1 MKNVKEISNSES
13 SGMDFSPKEVK
24 NKKNK
29 IVLVVLLIL
38 VVIFGALTFYYYKK
52 FSELNKDPLGVAE
65 QEVNKLLE
73 RVSEHIVLPSDERPN
88 IATVNNPESLKNQ
101 PFFANAKNGDV
112 VLLYPNSRK
121 AILYDPVLNKI
132 LEVAPLI
139 LPTVGTETN
148 VIPSKIETELI
159 VDTE

>member
-13 SGMDFSPKEVK
+13 SGMDFSPK
-24 NKKNK
+24 
-29 IVLVVLLIL
+29 
-38 VVIFGALTFYYYKK
+38 
-52 FSELNKDPLGVAE
+52 
-65 QEVNKLLE
+65 EVNKLLE

-148 VIPSKIETELI
+148 VIPSKIET
-159 VDTE
+159 